1 MQGLMHGVSVIRPTV
16 ALVSVTCLLVCFLT
30 LLSARF
36 VAAELK
42 LRLDRLEQVMTGLL
56 VSAELMKPNCRE
68 PEQPA
73 STPKIHTWAVQR
85 NSLLEVHEAH
95 RMHHQVAIT
104 LVWNVCKRTAS

>member
-36 VAAELK
+36 GAAELK
-42 LRLDRLEQVMTGLL
+42 LRLHRLEQVTIGLL
-56 VSAELMKPNCRE
+56 ASVELMKPNCRE

-73 STPKIHTWAVQR
+73 KMHTWAVLR
-85 NSLLEVHEAH
+85 KPLGLLSLEVHEAQK
-95 RMHHQVAIT
+95 MYPQVALT
-104 LVWNVCKRTAS
+104 LV